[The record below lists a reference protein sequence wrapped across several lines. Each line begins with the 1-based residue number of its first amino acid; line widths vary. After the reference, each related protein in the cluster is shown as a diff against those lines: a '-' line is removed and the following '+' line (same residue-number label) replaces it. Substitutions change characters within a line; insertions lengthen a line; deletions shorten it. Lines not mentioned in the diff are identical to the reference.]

1 MMLANDMMH
10 SFFPNVVTIGEDVS
24 GMPTFCRPVAEG
36 GVGFDY
42 RLQMSIADKWIDQME
57 IPDEN
62 WGMWDLTH
70 CLGNRRYM
78 EACVG
83 YAESH
88 DQALVGDKTIAF
100 HLMDKDMYDFM
111 AAPGFG
117 ESSQIV
123 DRGMALHKLIRLITM
138 VLGGESYLNFMGNEF
153 GHPEWID
160 FPRVA
165 SLDPSTGETVPGNGG
180 SFEKCRRRFDLA
192 DADYLK
198 YNFLC
203 SFDRA
208 MCHLDKAFGFM
219 SAAHTYISRKDDA
232 DKMIVVERGDLVFV
246 FNFHPSNTYEGY
258 RVGCLNEGPY
268 KVVLSSDEK
277 CFYGWENVTKYND
290 VTYLATGQ
298 AHDDRPASFQC
309 SAPNRTV
316 VVYAPAEHVDSMS
329 EEIPGLAVKGNGPYW
344 AM

>member
-1 MMLANDMMH
+1 
-10 SFFPNVVTIGEDVS
+10 
-24 GMPTFCRPVAEG
+24 
-36 GVGFDY
+36 
-42 RLQMSIADKWIDQME
+42 
-57 IPDEN
+57 
-62 WGMWDLTH
+62 
-70 CLGNRRYM
+70 
-78 EACVG
+78 
-83 YAESH
+83 
-88 DQALVGDKTIAF
+88 
-100 HLMDKDMYDFM
+100 
-111 AAPGFG
+111 
-117 ESSQIV
+117 
-123 DRGMALHKLIRLITM
+123 
-138 VLGGESYLNFMGNEF
+138 
-153 GHPEWID
+153 
-160 FPRVA
+160 
-165 SLDPSTGETVPGNGG
+165 
-180 SFEKCRRRFDLA
+180 
-192 DADYLK
+192 
-198 YNFLC
+198 
-203 SFDRA
+203 